1 MKQKK
6 WLLAVGLLLTIGLI
20 AAGIQQLGNMNISK
34 KEAVQP
40 VNEPAKKLLTF
51 AFTSFGSDTEMRKV
65 IDQYNHSNVDHAF
78 IQMLTIPR
86 ENYTR
91 TLNMLMA
98 SGEGPDVFA
107 VQSDWITTYMYK
119 NWFKDL
125 TSTIPASMIQN
136 YSKWALDYG
145 SFNGKQYAIPY
156 GLSTVRLAYNK
167 ELFRLAGL
175 DENRAP
181 KTLNELKEMA
191 AQISQK
197 QLGNQKYGYVWP
209 LGEDWYGFMQ
219 SMEIPMTYSGVTLF
233 DFRTGKFD
241 TSGYAP
247 WMETMLT
254 MKKNGSLFPGSLS
267 MKYDTALTQFA
278 KGNVGMMLVSS
289 SDVYRLENELKLNV
303 NWGVA
308 MPPALDEQKTGAGAL
323 MLVPEPVIGINS
335 ATPHSEEALHF
346 WQYIHSD
353 RVIGELYQKDVVIP
367 VSSRIRVDYPNDKAS
382 SKFSN
387 FQPVDVESFYPNQ
400 PILLDSTITS
410 SVVNQ
415 DHFGWNNR
423 LKAYR
428 EAASGVEPVQDML
441 QAETQRLNAM
451 LLSAIQMGSVTLQ
464 DYLIPSFDRH
474 HPIGK

>member
-6 WLLAVGLLLTIGLI
+6 WLLAGGLLLLMGLI
-20 AAGIQQLGNMNISK
+20 AVGTQQLGSMNMPK
-34 KEAVQP
+34 KQAVQP
-40 VNEPAKKLLTF
+40 LREPSKKQLTF
-51 AFTSFGSDTEMRKV
+51 AFNSYGSDTEMRKV
-65 IDQYNHSNVDHAF
+65 IDVYNHSNSDDVL

-125 TSTIPASMIQN
+125 TSDIPESMMRN
-136 YSKWALDYG
+136 YSKWALSYG

-167 ELFRLAGL
+167 DLFRLAGL
-175 DENRAP
+175 DENQPP
-181 KTLNELKEMA
+181 KTLNEMKEMA
-191 AQISQK
+191 ARISQK
-197 QLGNQKYGYVWP
+197 QLGNQKYGFVWP

-241 TSGYAP
+241 TTGYVP

-254 MKKNGSLFPGSLS
+254 MKKNGSLFPGDSS

-289 SDVYRLENELKLNV
+289 SDVYRLENELKLSV
-303 NWGVA
+303 DWGVST
-308 MPPALDEQKTGAGAL
+308 PPALDEEKAGAGAL

-335 ATPHSEEALHF
+335 STQHSEAALHF
-346 WQYIHSD
+346 WQYLHSD

-367 VSSRIRVDYPNDKAS
+367 VSARIREDYPNTKTS
-382 SKFSN
+382 SKFTN
-387 FQPVDVESFYPNQ
+387 FLPTDMESFYPLQ

-428 EAASGVEPVQDML
+428 DVASGTSSVNDML
-441 QAETQRLNAM
+441 QAETQRLNTM
-451 LLSAIQMGSVTLQ
+451 LQSAVQMGSVSMQ
-464 DYLIPSFDRH
+464 NYMDPSFDKR